1 MLKVV
6 NFFRGYLEV
15 RVSGPYPERFLNI
28 CARSGVAF
36 WRLKR
41 TPEGD
46 YIARVRR
53 QGLAPLTNLAER
65 ALCTVKVE
73 RSVGMP
79 FFLMRFV
86 HRYAFIIGM
95 ILCVAAV
102 WTTSL
107 RLWEFEVVGCETLS
121 EAEVLSTLEELGVG
135 VGTLRSD
142 VDVDLLETEMLLKMR
157 ELRWFTINMTGSHAT
172 VELRERAPVPDMLDR
187 SAPSNVVASRAGVIE
202 SIVALEGDPLV
213 QPGATVQEGELLI
226 SGVRDM
232 NNEKIGTSYGVNLVR
247 ARGEVIART
256 WYVLSAEAPLV
267 VREKTYT
274 GVTETR
280 RSVIIGKNR
289 INLFLNSGI
298 SPAECDKM
306 VERSRLVIPG
316 GLALPI
322 VIETTTCSEYTSAE
336 VERDAIDVEDELRE
350 ALTERLALATD
361 GEVIG
366 ADFEF
371 TEADGML
378 VAVMTAEVRQ
388 DIAKEVEIPG
398 FAGMD
403 TEENG

>member
-53 QGLAPLTNLAER
+53 QGLAPLQNLAER

-73 RSVGMP
+73 RNVGMP
-79 FFLMRFV
+79 FFLMRFAR
-86 HRYAFIIGM
+86 RYAFIIGM
-95 ILCVAAV
+95 VCCVAAV
-102 WTTSL
+102 WATSL
-107 RLWEFEVVGCETLS
+107 RLWEFEVVGCETLD
-121 EAEVLSTLEELGVG
+121 EAVVLATLEELGVG

-172 VELRERAPVPDMLDR
+172 VEVRERAPVPDMLDR
-187 SAPSNVVASRAGVIE
+187 SSPSNVVASRAGVVE

-232 NNEKIGTSYGVNLVR
+232 LNEKIGTSYGVNLVR
-247 ARGEVIART
+247 ARGEVTART
-256 WYVLSAEAPLV
+256 WYVLTAKAPLV

-274 GVTETR
+274 GVVETR
-280 RSVIIGKNR
+280 RTIIIGKNR

-306 VERSRLVIPG
+306 VERVRLVIPG
-316 GLALPI
+316 GLALPV
-322 VIETTTCSEYTSAE
+322 VIETATYSEYASTE
-336 VERDAIDVEDELRE
+336 VERDAIDVEDELKS
-350 ALTERLALATD
+350 ALSDRLALATD
-361 GEVIG
+361 GELVS

-378 VAVMTAEVRQ
+378 TAVMTAEVRQ
-388 DIAKEVEIPG
+388 DIAKEVDIPG
-398 FAGMD
+398 FAGVG
-403 TEENG
+403 TEENE